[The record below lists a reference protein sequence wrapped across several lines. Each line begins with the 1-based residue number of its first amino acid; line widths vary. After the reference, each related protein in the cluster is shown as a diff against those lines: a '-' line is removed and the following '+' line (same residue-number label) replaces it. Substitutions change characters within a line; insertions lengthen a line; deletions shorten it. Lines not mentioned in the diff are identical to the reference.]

1 MESVL
6 TIVLALGVAG
16 TAIRLLPVQENYVFE
31 TAAAPVQG
39 KPLDEL
45 DGVTKAKIV
54 TGLVEDTRVKTARP
68 KPAAPRAEREIV
80 QDTRILTATPTPDK
94 PGEPLTNYTG
104 KVPPPTN
111 ARASDD
117 AVKADLNIKT
127 PPPLM
132 ATPQAPNDPALTAAQ
147 YRQAQLSAQAS
158 NPSPP
163 PQGSTAP
170 K

>member
-1 MESVL
+1 
-6 TIVLALGVAG
+6 
-16 TAIRLLPVQENYVFE
+16 VQENYRFE
-31 TAAAPVQG
+31 TATRPVQG
-39 KPLDEL
+39 KPLDEI
-45 DGVTKAKIV
+45 DGVIKAKIA

-104 KVPPPTN
+104 KVPPPTT
-111 ARASDD
+111 ARASD
-117 AVKADLNIKT
+117 ATKT
-127 PPPLM
+127 DVNLQAPPPIL
-132 ATPQAPNDPALTAAQ
+132 ATPNAPADPALAAAQ

-163 PQGSTAP
+163 PQASTSA

>member
-1 MESVL
+1 M
-6 TIVLALGVAG
+6 VLALGVAG
-16 TAIRLLPVQENYVFE
+16 TAIRVLPMQENYVFE
-31 TAAAPVQG
+31 TPAAPVQG

-45 DGVTKAKIV
+45 DGVTKAKV
-54 TGLVEDTRVKTARP
+54 ATGLVEDTRVKTARP
-68 KPAAPRAEREIV
+68 KPGLPPPPDREIV
-80 QDTRILTATPTPDK
+80 QDTRILTATATPDV
-94 PGEPLTNYTG
+94 PGVPLTDYT
-104 KVPPPTN
+104 KKAPAPTT

-117 AVKADLNIKT
+117 TTKKDLNLQA

-132 ATPQAPNDPALTAAQ
+132 PTPKAPDDPALAAAQ

-163 PQGSTAP
+163 PQGSTAA